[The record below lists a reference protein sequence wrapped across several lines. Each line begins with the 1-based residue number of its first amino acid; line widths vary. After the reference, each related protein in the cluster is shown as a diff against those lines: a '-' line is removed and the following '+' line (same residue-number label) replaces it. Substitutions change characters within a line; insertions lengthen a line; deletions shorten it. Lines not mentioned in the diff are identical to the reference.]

1 MKTHPASA
9 EFNGLIKK
17 TVRPIVKDF
26 LRVANMVALAL
37 RNVEIIIKK
46 CILKPKSAD
55 QLVELC
61 AYKRLTFR
69 AKEC

>member
-9 EFNGLIKK
+9 ALNGQIKK
-17 TVRPIVKDF
+17 TVRPIARD
-26 LRVANMVALAL
+26 LWRVADMVALAL
-37 RNVEIIIKK
+37 KNVEIITKK

-61 AYKRLTFR
+61 GYK
-69 AKEC
+69 

>member
-9 EFNGLIKK
+9 ALNGPIKK
-17 TVRPIVKDF
+17 TVRPRARDL
-26 LRVANMVALAL
+26 LRVSGIVTFALK
-37 RNVEIIIKK
+37 NVEIIIKK

-61 AYKRLTFR
+61 GYK
-69 AKEC
+69 

>member
-9 EFNGLIKK
+9 GLNGPIKK
-17 TVRPIVKDF
+17 TVKPVARDL
-26 LRVANMVALAL
+26 LRVADIVTLAL
-37 RNVEIIIKK
+37 ENGEIIIKK

-61 AYKRLTFR
+61 GYK
-69 AKEC
+69 